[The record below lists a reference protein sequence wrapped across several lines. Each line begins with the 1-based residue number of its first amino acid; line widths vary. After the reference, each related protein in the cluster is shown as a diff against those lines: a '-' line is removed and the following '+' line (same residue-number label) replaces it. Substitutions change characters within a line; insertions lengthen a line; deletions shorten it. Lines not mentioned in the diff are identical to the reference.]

1 MTGQHLVCNI
11 NIQHQHVFIL
21 VTITIVNKKL
31 QFLADKL
38 TLKKTSSELN
48 KLVEPALSFGC
59 RKLPNIG
66 DFRISIN
73 TKSLFSGK
81 RMFKAFLFIYHFL
94 G

>member
-1 MTGQHLVCNI
+1 MTSQHLVCNI
-11 NIQHQHVFIL
+11 NIQHQHAFFL

-48 KLVEPALSFGC
+48 KLVEPALSIGC

-73 TKSLFSGK
+73 TKSFFSHK
-81 RMFKAFLFIYHFL
+81 RIFKAFIFIIF
-94 G
+94 

>member
-38 TLKKTSSELN
+38 TLKKH
-48 KLVEPALSFGC
+48 
-59 RKLPNIG
+59 LPN
-66 DFRISIN
+66 
-73 TKSLFSGK
+73 
-81 RMFKAFLFIYHFL
+81 
-94 G
+94 